1 MSNTLFYG
9 DNLALLP
16 QIDDASVDLV
26 YLDPPFNSNRDY
38 NVLFREQSG
47 RESPAQIK
55 AFGDTW
61 NWAGAAE
68 AWADFPALCPVPKV
82 IELMRGFH
90 NTLGEND
97 VMAYLVM
104 MAPRLYHLWRV
115 LKPTGSL
122 YLHCD
127 PTASHYLK
135 LILDGIFG
143 AKNFKNEIIWQR
155 ANVKGDVRRKFGSNH
170 DVILLYSKTQ
180 DFVFHSQ
187 FGHQHEE
194 YIGRFRLDDNDG
206 RGLYRLA
213 PLDSPNPRP
222 NLTYEYKGYKP
233 PAKGWR
239 VSRELMEQLDSD
251 GRLCFP
257 KTAEGRI
264 ARKHYVQEQ
273 EGPKIGDTWT
283 DIATLQAVGKERL
296 GYPTQ
301 KPIALLERIIN
312 ASSNPG
318 DVVLDPFCGCGT
330 AIVAAQKL
338 GRQWLGID
346 VTPIATS
353 LIQKRLFDQ
362 FEARD
367 LRLLSAADRASAAT
381 LARAFRVEGLP
392 TDEAGARAM
401 FEADHKKFEMWA
413 VGLVP
418 AIPQEKKGAD
428 GGIDGLAYFDVGAK
442 ELVKALVQVKGGK
455 NVGSPGVQQLRGA
468 MSGQSAALG
477 FYVTLEAPTR
487 HMKAEA
493 LSAGFYKAATGVGR
507 QVPAMQIRTVAELL
521 SGHHFEFPVTV
532 GSNVS
537 FKSAAAI
544 AVASGQGGLGL

>member
-1 MSNTLFYG
+1 MGELCGGESG
-9 DNLALLP
+9 GLL
-16 QIDDASVDLV
+16 
-26 YLDPPFNSNRDY
+26 
-38 NVLFREQSG
+38 REQGSLTG
-47 RESPAQIK
+47 KESPAQIK

-68 AWADFPALCPVPKV
+68 SWASFAEICPVPKV

-135 LILDGIFG
+135 LILDAIFG
-143 AKNFKNEIIWQR
+143 AKNFRNEIVWKR
-155 ANVKGDVRRKFGSNH
+155 TNAHGSAKRWGPVH
-170 DVILLYSKTQ
+170 DVIFYYTKGHDYIWHKVYEDYDAAYVENFYKLSDANGYYQLVSLTGAGTRTGDSGKVWRGVDPTSVGRHWAIPLKTLY
-180 DFVFHSQ
+180 
-187 FGHQHEE
+187 G
-194 YIGRFRLDDNDG
+194 II
-206 RGLYRLA
+206 
-213 PLDSPNPRP
+213 DS
-222 NLTYEYKGYKP
+222 
-233 PAKGWR
+233 A
-239 VSRELMEQLDSD
+239 S
-251 GRLCFP
+251 
-257 KTAEGRI
+257 
-264 ARKHYVQEQ
+264 
-273 EGPKIGDTWT
+273 
-283 DIATLQAVGKERL
+283 AVGLTTQQKLDILDQSGMIYWPTKGSTPRYKRYLTETPGVSIQDVINDIQPLSAHAAERL

-301 KPIALLERIIN
+301 KPLALLERIIN

-338 GRQWLGID
+338 GRNWLGID

-367 LRLLSAADRASAAT
+367 LRLLSAADKSNAT
-381 LARAFRVEGLP
+381 ALARAFRVEGLP

-442 ELVKALVQVKGGK
+442 DLTKAVVQVKGGK
-455 NVGSPGVQQLRGA
+455 NVGSPGVQQLKGA
-468 MSGQSAALG
+468 MQGFGASLG
-477 FYVTLEAPTR
+477 FYVTLEAPTK
-487 HMKAEA
+487 HMIAEA

-507 QVPAMQIRTVAELL
+507 QVPAMQLRTVGELL
-521 SGHHFEFPVTV
+521 GGHGFEFPVTV

-537 FKSAAAI
+537 FKQAAAI
-544 AVASGQGGLGL
+544 AAASGQVGLDL

>member
-9 DNLALLP
+9 DNLAILP

-68 AWADFPALCPVPKV
+68 AWADFATLCPVPKV

-135 LILDGIFG
+135 LILDAIFG
-143 AKNFKNEIIWQR
+143 AQNYKNEIIWERSGAHNDAKRWGRVTDTILYYTKSSFYTFNPVRTEYSQDHLTKR
-155 ANVKGDVRRKFGSNH
+155 FRNVDANGRKFWPNTCLAPGGRGPLYEWNGHSRNWRFTKERMAELDAKGDIYYSESGVPYRKNYFDELPGQT
-170 DVILLYSKTQ
+170 VQ
-180 DFVFHSQ
+180 
-187 FGHQHEE
+187 
-194 YIGRFRLDDNDG
+194 
-206 RGLYRLA
+206 
-213 PLDSPNPRP
+213 
-222 NLTYEYKGYKP
+222 NLW
-233 PAKGWR
+233 A
-239 VSRELMEQLDSD
+239 
-251 GRLCFP
+251 
-257 KTAEGRI
+257 
-264 ARKHYVQEQ
+264 
-273 EGPKIGDTWT
+273 
-283 DIATLQAVGKERL
+283 DIKMTKSGAERL

-367 LRLLSAADRASAAT
+367 LRLLSAADKASAAV
-381 LARAFRVEGLP
+381 LARAFKVEGLP

-442 ELVKALVQVKGGK
+442 ELTKAVIQVKGGK
-455 NVGSPGVQQLRGA
+455 VGSPGVQQLRGA
-468 MSGQSAALG
+468 MTGLNAALG

-487 HMKAEA
+487 NMKAEA
-493 LSAGFYKAATGVGR
+493 LSAGYYKAATGVGR

-521 SGHHFEFPVTV
+521 AGQGFEFPVTV

-537 FKSAAAI
+537 FKSASAI
-544 AVASGQGGLGL
+544 ATASGQVDLGL

>member
-1 MSNTLFYG
+1 MANTLYYG
-9 DNLALLP
+9 DNLSVLQQHVA
-16 QIDDASVDLV
+16 DSTVDLV

-68 AWADFPALCPVPKV
+68 AWADFAALCPVPKV

-143 AKNFKNEIIWQR
+143 AKNFTNEIIWQR
-155 ANVKGDVRRKFGSNH
+155 HEGHSDAKRFGVVHDIIFYYRKSPQAIFRKTYADYSAEQLSRYKPDEEERMYTGQDLTAAGFSINRTVEWRGVMPGQNRH
-170 DVILLYSKTQ
+170 WMWSIDEMERLLAEGKILLRQ
-180 DFVFHSQ
+180 D
-187 FGHQHEE
+187 GK
-194 YIGRFRLDDNDG
+194 
-206 RGLYRLA
+206 
-213 PLDSPNPRP
+213 PR
-222 NLTYEYKGYKP
+222 KDGYK
-233 PAKGWR
+233 
-239 VSRELMEQLDSD
+239 VYLDEMP
-251 GRLCFP
+251 G
-257 KTAEGRI
+257 KT
-264 ARKHYVQEQ
+264 V
-273 EGPKIGDTWT
+273 GDLWT
-283 DIATLQAVGKERL
+283 DIRRVSNTGGERL

-301 KPIALLERIIN
+301 KPLALLERIIN

-338 GRQWLGID
+338 GRAWLGID

-367 LRLLSAADRASAAT
+367 VRLLSAADKANALT
-381 LARAFRVEGLP
+381 LARSFQVEGLP

-442 ELVKALVQVKGGK
+442 ELVKAVVQVKGGK
-455 NVGSPGVQQLRGA
+455 VGSPGVQQLRGA
-468 MSGQSAALG
+468 MSGQKAALG
-477 FYVTLEAPTR
+477 LYVSLETPTKN
-487 HMKAEA
+487 MIAEA
-493 LSAGFYKAATGVGR
+493 LSAGFYKAPTGVGR
-507 QVPAMQIRTVAELL
+507 QVPAMQLRTVAELL
-521 SGHHFEFPVTV
+521 QGRGFEFPVTV

-537 FKSAAAI
+537 FKSASAI
-544 AVASGQGGLGL
+544 TAASGQGGLEL

>member
-1 MSNTLFYG
+1 MYNGIMSNTLFYG
-9 DNLALLP
+9 DNLAILP
-16 QIDDASVDLV
+16 QLEDASVDLV

-68 AWADFPALCPVPKV
+68 AWADFATLCPVPKV

-180 DFVFHSQ
+180 DFTFHSQ

-194 YIGRFRLDDNDG
+194 YMGRFRLDDNDG

-222 NLTYEYKGYKP
+222 NLTYDYKGYKP

-239 VSRELMEQLDSD
+239 VSRELMEQLDAD
-251 GRLCFP
+251 GRLYFP

-330 AIVAAQKL
+330 AIVAALK
-338 GRQWLGID
+338 
-346 VTPIATS
+346 
-353 LIQKRLFDQ
+353 
-362 FEARD
+362 
-367 LRLLSAADRASAAT
+367 
-381 LARAFRVEGLP
+381 
-392 TDEAGARAM
+392 AGA
-401 FEADHKKFEMWA
+401 
-413 VGLVP
+413 
-418 AIPQEKKGAD
+418 
-428 GGIDGLAYFDVGAK
+428 
-442 ELVKALVQVKGGK
+442 
-455 NVGSPGVQQLRGA
+455 
-468 MSGQSAALG
+468 
-477 FYVTLEAPTR
+477 
-487 HMKAEA
+487 
-493 LSAGFYKAATGVGR
+493 
-507 QVPAMQIRTVAELL
+507 
-521 SGHHFEFPVTV
+521 
-532 GSNVS
+532 
-537 FKSAAAI
+537 
-544 AVASGQGGLGL
+544 AVAGD

>member
-1 MSNTLFYG
+1 VQTP
-9 DNLALLP
+9 LLTV
-16 QIDDASVDLV
+16 QVTI
-26 YLDPPFNSNRDY
+26 
-38 NVLFREQSG
+38 QG
-47 RESPAQIK
+47 
-55 AFGDTW
+55 FGNPW

-68 AWADFPALCPVPKV
+68 AWAEFADLCPVPKV

-127 PTASHYLK
+127 PTASAYLK

-143 AKNFKNEIIWQR
+143 AKNFKNEIIWRRYGTHNDTGQGSR
-155 ANVKGDVRRKFGSNH
+155 HFGRVHDTIYYYTKGPNAVWNQVYMPLRP
-170 DVILLYSKTQ
+170 
-180 DFVFHSQ
+180 
-187 FGHQHEE
+187 E
-194 YIGRFRLDDNDG
+194 YIEQT
-206 RGLYRLA
+206 YRLEDPGTGRRFMTT
-213 PLDSPNPRP
+213 PLTGPGGAEKGNPVFDW
-222 NLTYEYKGYKP
+222 KGHTR
-233 PAKGWR
+233 AWR
-239 VSRELMEQLDSD
+239 YSRETMERLEKE
-251 GRLCFP
+251 GRLYYSS
-257 KTAEGRI
+257 TG
-264 ARKHYVQEQ
+264 YVRQKKYIDESKGIPVQ
-273 EGPKIGDTWT
+273 DEWT
-283 DIATLQAVGKERL
+283 DIGSLSGAHSERL

-367 LRLLSAADRASAAT
+367 LRLLSPADRANSVT
-381 LARAFRVEGLP
+381 LARAFNVEGLP

-442 ELVKALVQVKGGK
+442 ELTKAVIQVKGGK

-468 MSGQSAALG
+468 MSGMNAALG
-477 FYVTLEAPTR
+477 FYVTLEPPTKN
-487 HMKAEA
+487 MKAEA
-493 LSAGFYKAATGVGR
+493 LSAGYYKAATGVGR

-521 SGHHFEFPVTV
+521 SGQGFDFPVTV

-537 FKSAAAI
+537 FKSASAI
-544 AVASGQGGLGL
+544 AAASGQGGLGL